1 MLIKKRPDWHLPE
14 TAVTD
19 EKDYNHRREFIKKAG
34 IMYAGASVAAG
45 VATGATAG
53 FPEKPN
59 VNRKY
64 VVTDRKPTPYKYV
77 TGYNNFYEFTTDK
90 YLVRHFANQGW
101 KTEPWTLKVG
111 GHVEKE
117 LTLDVNDLCKEMG
130 IEMRVYRF
138 RCVEAWSMVI
148 PWDGFPLSKL
158 IKKAQ
163 PTSKAKYVKF
173 TTFMDEK
180 AAPGFKRYNNYDWPY
195 TEGLRLDEANNE
207 LTFLAVGTFG
217 KPMPNQNG
225 APIRLVVPWKY
236 GFKSIKSLVRID
248 FTEEQP
254 KTLWNSAAPA
264 EYGFYSNVNPKVPH
278 PRWSQATERVIG
290 EGTLADRIPT
300 LMFNGYEKQVAAL
313 YKGMDLVKNF

>member
-1 MLIKKRPDWHLPE
+1 MLINKKQTWMLPE
-14 TAVTD
+14 SAATPENEYLA
-19 EKDYNHRREFIKKAG
+19 RRKFIKKAG
-34 IMYAGASVAAG
+34 IISAGTTMSSG
-45 VATGATAG
+45 LLQGAKAG
-53 FPEKPN
+53 FPAKPKLN
-59 VNRKY
+59 KKF
-64 VVTDRKPTPYKYV
+64 VVKDRKPTPYKWV

-90 YLVRHFANQGW
+90 YEVRHFANQGW
-101 KTEPWTLKVG
+101 KTEPWTLQIG
-111 GHVEKE
+111 GHVDKP
-117 LTLDVNDLCKEMG
+117 LKLDVNDLCKEMG

-180 AAPGFKRYNNYDWPY
+180 AAPGFKRYDYYDWPY
-195 TEGLRLDEANNE
+195 TEGLRIDEANND
-207 LTFLAVGTFG
+207 LTFLAVGVYG
-217 KPMPNQNG
+217 RPMPNQNG

-254 KTLWNSAAPA
+254 KTLWNSAGPN
-264 EYGFYSNVNPKVPH
+264 EYGFYSNVNPEVPH

-290 EGTLADRIPT
+290 ESTLSPRIPT
-300 LMFNGYEKQVAAL
+300 LKFNGYSEQVANM
-313 YKGMDLVKNF
+313 YKGMDLVKYF

>member
-1 MLIKKRPDWHLPE
+1 MLIKKTPAWHLPE
-14 TAVTD
+14 SIAMS
-19 EKDYNHRREFIKKAG
+19 EGDYLARREFIKKAG
-34 IMYAGASVAAG
+34 IVSVGAAVSAAS
-45 VATGATAG
+45 ASGATAG

-59 VNRKY
+59 LNTNY
-64 VVTDRKPTPYKYV
+64 VVKDRKPTQYKWV

-101 KTEPWTLKVG
+101 KTEPWTLKIG
-111 GHVEKE
+111 GHVEKP

-180 AAPGFKRYNNYDWPY
+180 AAPGFKRYDYYDWPY
-195 TEGLRLDEANNE
+195 TEGLRIDEANNE
-207 LTFLAVGTFG
+207 LAFLAVGVYG
-217 KPMPNQNG
+217 RPIPNQNG

-254 KTLWNSAAPA
+254 KTLWNSAQPT
-264 EYGFYSNVNPKVPH
+264 EFGFYSNVNPEVPH

-290 EGTLADRIPT
+290 DGAFANRIPT
-300 LMFNGYEKQVAAL
+300 LKFNGYEKQVADL
-313 YKGMDLVKNF
+313 YKGMDLVKFF